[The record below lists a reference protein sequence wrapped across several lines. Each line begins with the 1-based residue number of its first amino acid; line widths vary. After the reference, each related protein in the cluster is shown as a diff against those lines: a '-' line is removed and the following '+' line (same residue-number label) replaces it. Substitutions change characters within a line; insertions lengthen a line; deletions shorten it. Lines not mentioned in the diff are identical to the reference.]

1 MNDDPSVLAE
11 QQPCRVH
18 GMEVTLR
25 HRRPSEV
32 KMATP
37 GREMNASSMALVEE
51 EYHIGQEVL
60 LLVV

>member
-1 MNDDPSVLAE
+1 
-11 QQPCRVH
+11 
-18 GMEVTLR
+18 MEVTLR